1 MLSKKMLEFLF
12 CYKSR
17 FWAKTL
23 DLCDVKFLPEFY
35 SKLLVMLLYICMF
48 VSVCPSLLCHVG
60 ACVCVCACACVCVCV
75 CVCACVH
82 VCICVC
88 ACVCLCLCVCFISNQ
103 SISKNHVICIKHSE
117 SLMPFWLK
125 ETAMCIWY

>member
-48 VSVCPSLLCHVG
+48 VPVCPSLLCHVG
-60 ACVCVCACACVCVCV
+60 ACVCVCVCV

-103 SISKNHVICIKHSE
+103 SISKNHVICVKHSE